1 MPENTPNELEK
12 RLSDM
17 QKERDAAYSLVKE
30 MLIENEKLTNRLAI
44 YEKPSGLYNSGWTW
58 ISKMVFLITRANK
71 PLRSIEIIELIELQ
85 ERGFHLKKNKEKY
98 ISAFLNVA
106 MKNGRIIPYKLRG
119 VRGYYYCL
127 PEWIDEEM
135 ELLQEMRRKIF

>member
-1 MPENTPNELEK
+1 
-12 RLSDM
+12 
-17 QKERDAAYSLVKE
+17 
-30 MLIENEKLTNRLAI
+30 
-44 YEKPSGLYNSGWTW
+44 
-58 ISKMVFLITRANK
+58 MVFLITRANK

-106 MKNGRIIPYKLRG
+106 MKNGRIFPYKLRG

-127 PEWIDEEM
+127 PVWIDSKEQ
-135 ELLQEMRRKIF
+135 LIPEMRRKIF